1 MPGKTLKR
9 HYLVALHSFSGSMR
23 ESVGQQF
30 VACLTEDEVEELELR
45 AKFMQEDSEMYIWPV
60 DKILNFSSVLPLI
73 EAYITNLEDDEDED

>member
-1 MPGKTLKR
+1 
-9 HYLVALHSFSGSMR
+9 MR